1 MSEAGLRDQLDD
13 QEHHGAAA
21 PAFPSK
27 YLSVTSYRR
36 DGTGVPTPV
45 WFVQEDGRLLIET
58 DANSYKVRRIRHN
71 PSVTVAP
78 CTATGRLRG
87 TPVAAHAQLLTDAE
101 ATRVERLMTR
111 KYRVDLVVIKP
122 IRTLQAALHR
132 GRPRGKPVVLAIT
145 PD

>member
-1 MSEAGLRDQLDD
+1 MSEAELRDQLDHQD
-13 QEHHGAAA
+13 HHGTAA
-21 PAFPSK
+21 PAFPGK

-58 DANSYKVRRIRHN
+58 DANSYKVRRIRRN
-71 PSVTVAP
+71 PSVTVAT

-87 TPVAAHAQLLTDAE
+87 APVAAHAQLLTDAE
-101 ATRVERLMTR
+101 VTRVERLMAR

-132 GRPRGKPVVLAIT
+132 SRPRGRPVVLTIT

>member
-1 MSEAGLRDQLDD
+1 M
-13 QEHHGAAA
+13 
-21 PAFPSK
+21 
-27 YLSVTSYRR
+27 
-36 DGTGVPTPV
+36 
-45 WFVQEDGRLLIET
+45 LIET
-58 DANSYKVRRIRHN
+58 DANSYKVRRIRRN
-71 PSVTVAP
+71 PSVTIAP

-87 TPVAAHAQLLTDAE
+87 APVAAHAQLLADAE
-101 ATRVERLMTR
+101 VTWVERLMTR

>member
-1 MSEAGLRDQLDD
+1 MSEAGLRDQLDH
-13 QEHHGAAA
+13 QEHRGSTA
-21 PAFPSK
+21 PAFPGK

-58 DANSYKVRRIRHN
+58 DASAYKVRRIRRN

-87 TPVAAHAQLLTDAE
+87 APVAAHAQLLADAE
-101 ATRVERLMTR
+101 VARVERLMTR

-122 IRTLQAALHR
+122 IRTLQAVLHR

>member
-1 MSEAGLRDQLDD
+1 MSEAELRDHLDHQD
-13 QEHHGAAA
+13 HRGTAA
-21 PAFPSK
+21 PAFPGR

-58 DANSYKVRRIRHN
+58 DANSYKVRRIRRN

-87 TPVAAHAQLLTDAE
+87 APVAAHAQLLADAE
-101 ATRVERLMTR
+101 VARVERLMTR

-132 GRPRGKPVVLAIT
+132 GRPRGRPVILAIT